1 MALGRFN
8 LDIPFPTFLLNSIGV
23 LMQDNHT
30 HENHEV
36 SYSTYLL
43 VWISLVAFTSITVAV
58 AGINLGDYTLF
69 VALCIAAVKSALVI
83 NIFMHIKFED
93 LIFKVFLGISGF
105 TLVVIFTLTF
115 FDYIYR

>member
-1 MALGRFN
+1 
-8 LDIPFPTFLLNSIGV
+8 
-23 LMQDNHT
+23 MQDEHST
-30 HENHEV
+30 HENHHI

-43 VWISLVAFTSITVAV
+43 VWLSLVAFTSVTVTV

-93 LIFKVFLGISGF
+93 PIFKVFLAISGF
-105 TLVVIFTLTF
+105 TLMVIFTLTF
-115 FDYIYR
+115 FDYFYR